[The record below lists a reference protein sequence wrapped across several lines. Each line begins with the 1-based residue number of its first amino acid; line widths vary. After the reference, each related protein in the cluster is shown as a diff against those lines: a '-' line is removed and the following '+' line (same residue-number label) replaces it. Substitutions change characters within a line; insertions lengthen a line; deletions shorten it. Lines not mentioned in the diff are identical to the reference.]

1 MTTSKVC
8 TYHDLQARGV
18 AAMVCASIVRS
29 PGELFGMSTKRIFPV
44 ILSGGTGT
52 RLWPLSRAALPKQLL
67 ALNGA
72 RTMIQDTVLRADVDG
87 AEAPVLLCGEGH
99 RFLVAEQMQ
108 AIGVT
113 PKAIVLEPFG
123 RNTAPAA
130 AVAALLV
137 SGGDPSGLVLL
148 MPSDSVVTKEDAFRA
163 AVAKAAVAAERG
175 FIVTFGVT
183 PDAPETGYG
192 YIQRGALLGDAPG
205 VDAVRRFAEKP
216 DRATAQSYLQ
226 SGEYLWNSGMFM
238 FRADVLLDELNLRE
252 PELLVVTKAAFAGA
266 VRDLDFIRLEPASF
280 EKAKNISIDYAVM
293 EKTDRAA
300 VVPCDMGWSDVG
312 AWSALWSLQKRDA
325 NGNVIQGDVLTHD
338 TRDSFV
344 RNDKGLTALV
354 GVKDLVVVVTEDA
367 VLVADKHRA
376 QDVKIIVDQ
385 MKLADRPELNEH
397 RLVFRP
403 WGSYQGIDA
412 GAGYQVKQ
420 IIVKP
425 GGRLSLQSHT
435 KRAEHWIVVQG
446 VAQVTCDGN
455 VFLLHENQS
464 TFIPLG
470 AKHRLENP
478 GKQHLRL
485 IEVQSGS
492 YLGEDDIVR
501 YDDVYGRTKG
511 AKQ

>member
-1 MTTSKVC
+1 MTE
-8 TYHDLQARGV
+8 
-18 AAMVCASIVRS
+18 SIH
-29 PGELFGMSTKRIFPV
+29 PV
-44 ILSGGTGT
+44 ILSGGSGT

-72 RTMIQDTVLRADVDG
+72 RTMIQDTVLRAAVPN
-87 AEAPVLLCGEGH
+87 AEPPILMCSEAH

-108 AIGVT
+108 AIGVS
-113 PKAIVLEPFG
+113 PKAIVLEPIG

-130 AVAALLV
+130 AIGALLIARDDP
-137 SGGDPSGLVLL
+137 GGIVMLL
-148 MPSDSVVTKEDAFRA
+148 PSDHVVVDEPSFRT
-163 AVAKAAVAAERG
+163 AVADAVAAARQG
-175 FIVTFGVT
+175 RIVMFGMK
-183 PDAPETGYG
+183 PAAPETGYG
-192 YIQRGALLGDAPG
+192 YIQRGPG
-205 VDAVRRFAEKP
+205 VERVNSVKRFAEKP
-216 DRATAQSYLQ
+216 DRATAESYIA
-226 SGEYLWNSGMFM
+226 SGDYFWNSGMFVY
-238 FRADVLLDELNLRE
+238 RADVLLEELRKHE
-252 PELLVVTKAAFAGA
+252 PGLVEACEAALAA
-266 VRDLDFIRLEPASF
+266 AARDPDFIRLHAPTF
-280 EKAKNISIDYAVM
+280 EKVKSISIDYAVM
-293 EKTDRAA
+293 EKTNRAA

-376 QDVKIIVDQ
+376 QDVKAIVDQ
-385 MKLADRPELNEH
+385 MKLADRQELSEH

-412 GAGYQVKQ
+412 GDGYQVKQ

-446 VAQVTCDGN
+446 VAQVTCDDK

-478 GKQHLRL
+478 GKHPLRL

-501 YDDVYGRTKG
+501 YDDAYGR
-511 AKQ
+511 AKEAPR